1 VDPSKLSNS
10 ELALYEAIK
19 DKDNRATLNVVGQSD
34 EVNFDRFDGNGTNR
48 IDRSDMNL
56 LAKQDQS
63 LAGHIVAHAALEAYA
78 NARYGVGYEAGSLV
92 GAHGYASNFFA
103 GADITRPLFSG
114 PKDEYFQRGFI
125 FPTKVI
131 DVRGTVTSPQPE
143 FRGNITQVEVRRI
156 P

>member
-1 VDPSKLSNS
+1 
-10 ELALYEAIK
+10 
-19 DKDNRATLNVVGQSD
+19 
-34 EVNFDRFDGNGTNR
+34 
-48 IDRSDMNL
+48 MNL

-78 NARYGVGYEAGSLV
+78 NARYGVGYGAGSLA

-103 GADITRPLFSG
+103 GAEITRPIRYG
-114 PKDEYFQRGFI
+114 PNNEYFQRGFI

-143 FRGNITQVEVRRI
+143 FRGNITQVEVRRV